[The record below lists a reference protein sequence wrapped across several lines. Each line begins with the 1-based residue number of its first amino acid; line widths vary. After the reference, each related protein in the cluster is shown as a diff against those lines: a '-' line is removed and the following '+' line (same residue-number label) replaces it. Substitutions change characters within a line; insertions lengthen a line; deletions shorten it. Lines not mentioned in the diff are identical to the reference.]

1 MKKIISAIAVSAA
14 AISINV
20 QADGFAPWNN
30 AGIESNVD
38 REQAKVEIRSYY
50 RANLNEQGYVP
61 GEPQAAIK
69 IAPWY
74 DANRV

>member
-1 MKKIISAIAVSAA
+1 MKNIITAA
-14 AISINV
+14 AISAAIISVNA
-20 QADGFAPWNN
+20 QAAGFAPWEG
-30 AGIESNVD
+30 AGIESAAD
-38 REQAKVEIRSYY
+38 RNQANIEIRSYY
-50 RANLNEQGYVP
+50 RANVNAESAAP